1 STTIPATILAL
12 SQTNHPKMQFSIPI
26 LLKSWFSSTSRSLK
40 YSNLNFHVSD
50 NDQRLDRNNEEYVP
64 YHSSLLNDNRQ
75 DVDVEDENT
84 RLLNRHTRTFD
95 TLEDARDYRSLMN
108 LGKSTVRQTIVN
120 TVNILM
126 GIAILALPLAF
137 KYSGWII
144 GISIFS
150 FCLISTNYTAQILKK
165 CLDTDPECLTY
176 ADLAYLAY
184 GQKGRIFVGFLF
196 LMDLYNAAV
205 ALMILVGDSLKILFP
220 QVDLTNLKLI
230 VFLVITPIT
239 WLPIHYLSY
248 ASVLGIFTASSLA
261 LVLLIDGLT
270 KYVAPGSLWQPMDT
284 YLFPPNWMVV
294 PLSFG
299 LINSAFSGHAVFPS
313 LYRDM
318 EKPHYYKKTV
328 NSSYLVAG
336 VVYFTVTVCGY
347 LMFGSKT
354 MQEITQNI
362 MSTPG
367 YSLVLNS
374 IVVWLIVINP
384 LSKYPLTLIP
394 INLSIE

>member
-1 STTIPATILAL
+1 
-12 SQTNHPKMQFSIPI
+12 NMQFRM
-26 LLKSWFSSTSRSLK
+26 LLNSWFSSTSRSLK
-40 YSNLNFHVSD
+40 SLHFNFHVSD
-50 NDQRLDRNNEEYVP
+50 NDRRLGGNNDGY
-64 YHSSLLNDNRQ
+64 RR
-75 DVDVEDENT
+75 DVDLEDEDN
-84 RLLNRHTRTFD
+84 RLLNRHTRTFG
-95 TLEDARDYRSLMN
+95 TLEDERDYRSLMS
-108 LGKSTVRQTIVN
+108 LGKSTVRQTVVN
-120 TVNILM
+120 AVNILM

-137 KYSGWII
+137 KYSGWVI
-144 GISIFS
+144 GLSIFS
-150 FCLISTNYTAQILKK
+150 FCLISTNYTAKILKK

-184 GQKGRIFVGFLF
+184 GQKGKIFVGFLF

-220 QVDLTNLKLI
+220 QVDLTRLKLI
-230 VFLVITPIT
+230 VFLIITPIT
-239 WLPIHYLSY
+239 WLPIHYLFYTSI
-248 ASVLGIFTASSLA
+248 LGIFTASSLA

-284 YLFPPNWMVV
+284 YLFPQNWLIM

-318 EKPHYYKKTV
+318 EKPCDYKKSV

-336 VVYFTVTVCGY
+336 VVYFTVAICGY
-347 LMFGSKT
+347 LMFGSET

-362 MSTPG
+362 MSTCG
-367 YSLVLNS
+367 YSLFLNS
-374 IVVWLIVINP
+374 IVVWSIVINP
-384 LSKYPLTLIP
+384 LSKYPLTLAP
-394 INLSIE
+394 INLISFVIVGTAIVFPGLDRAM